1 MHQHEKQAIKD
12 RAESLEDCLRK
23 VFFAYGIDHEM
34 TQAEPFGNGL
44 INKTW
49 KVEFGNRKYILQNVN
64 SKIFVQ
70 PWLIANNIRAIADFI
85 REQHPDYLFVTPVQ
99 TMGGDEMFHDE
110 TFGYFRLMPF
120 ITDSHTIDVVES
132 PEQAYEAAFQ
142 FGKFTGSLSG
152 FDVNKLKITL
162 PDFHNLSLRY
172 AQFHSALKNGN
183 AERIKQAQESIKLI
197 RQFEPIVREFDKI
210 HSGKTFKQRVTH
222 HDTKINNVLFNN
234 QGKGICI
241 IDPDTIMPG
250 LFISDVGDMMRTY
263 LAPVSEEESDFS
275 KIEIREDF
283 YRAIV
288 QGYNEYMG
296 KELTADEKQHFLYSG
311 KFIIYMQAI
320 RFLTDYLNNDK
331 YYGAKY
337 PEHNFVRANNQI
349 TLLQRL
355 TEKEA
360 KLSRITE

>member
-12 RAESLEDCLRK
+12 RAGSLEECLHR
-23 VFFAYGIDHEM
+23 VFFAYGIDHDNA
-34 TQAEPFGNGL
+34 QAEAFGNGL

-64 SKIFVQ
+64 SDIFNE
-70 PWLIANNIRAIADFI
+70 PWLIANNVRAIADFI
-85 REQHPDYLFVTPVQ
+85 RDQHPEYLFVTPVQ
-99 TMGGDEMFHDE
+99 TIRGDEMFHDE

-120 ITDSHTIDVVES
+120 IPDSHTIDVVES
-132 PEQAYEAAFQ
+132 PEQAYQAAFQ

-172 AQFHSALKNGN
+172 EQFHNALKNGN

-197 RQFEPIVREFDKI
+197 RQFEPIVKEFDKI
-210 HSGKTFKQRVTH
+210 HSGNTFKQRVTH
-222 HDTKINNVLFNN
+222 HDTKINNVLFNK

-241 IDPDTIMPG
+241 IDLDTIMPG

-263 LAPVSEEESDFS
+263 LSPVSEEESDFS
-275 KIEIREDF
+275 KIVIREDF

-288 QGYNEYMG
+288 QGYNEYMA
-296 KELTADEKQHFLYSG
+296 KELTADEQQHFLYSG
-311 KFIIYMQAI
+311 KFIIYMQAM

-337 PEHNFVRANNQI
+337 PEQNFVRANNQI

-355 TEKEA
+355 TEKEEV
-360 KLSRITE
+360 LGRIRN

>member
-1 MHQHEKQAIKD
+1 MHQHVKQAITEGA
-12 RAESLEDCLRK
+12 RSFEECLHK
-23 VFFAYGIDHEM
+23 VFFAYGIDHEA

-64 SKIFVQ
+64 DQIFND
-70 PWLIANNIRAIADFI
+70 PWLIANNVRAIADFI
-85 REQHPDYLFVTPVQ
+85 RDQHPDYLFVTPVQ
-99 TMGGDEMFHDE
+99 TVQGDELFHDE
-110 TFGYFRLMPF
+110 VFGYFRLMPF
-120 ITDSHTIDVVES
+120 IPDSHTIDVVGS
-132 PEQAYEAAFQ
+132 PEQAFEAAFQ
-142 FGKFTGSLSG
+142 FGKFTGSLCE
-152 FDVNKLKITL
+152 FDVSKLQITL

-172 AQFHSALKNGN
+172 EQFQAALKNGN
-183 AERIKQAQESIKLI
+183 AERIKQAQDSITLIRNFESIVK
-197 RQFEPIVREFDKI
+197 EFDKI
-210 HSGKTFKQRVTH
+210 HSGSTFKKRVTH
-222 HDTKINNVLFNN
+222 HDTKINNVLFNK

-241 IDPDTIMPG
+241 IDLDTIMPG

-263 LAPVSEEESDFS
+263 LSPVSEEEKDFS
-275 KIEIREDF
+275 KIVIREDF
-283 YRAIV
+283 YKAIV
-288 QGYNEYMG
+288 QGYNEYMA
-296 KELTADEKQHFLYSG
+296 KELTADEKHHFLYSG

-355 TEKEA
+355 TEQEA
-360 KLSRITE
+360 ILGKIKN

>member
-12 RAESLEDCLRK
+12 RPASLEEFLRRI
-23 VFFAYGIDHEM
+23 FFAYGIDHEV
-34 TQAEPFGNGL
+34 TQAQPFGNGL

-49 KVEFGNRKYILQNVN
+49 KVESGRRKFILQNVN
-64 SKIFVQ
+64 SEIFSQ
-70 PWLIANNIRAIADFI
+70 PQLIANNVRAIADFI
-85 REQHPDYLFVTPVQ
+85 HDQHPHYLFVTPVQ
-99 TMGGDEMFHDE
+99 TICGEEMFYDE

-120 ITDSHTIDVVES
+120 IPDSHTIDVAES

-162 PDFHNLSLRY
+162 HDFHNLSLRY
-172 AQFHSALKNGN
+172 QQFQTALKNGN

-197 RQFEPIVREFDKI
+197 KQFEAIVKEFERI
-210 HSGKTFKQRVTH
+210 HSADSFRQRVTH
-222 HDTKINNVLFNN
+222 HDTKINNVLFDK

-241 IDPDTIMPG
+241 IDLDTIMPG

-263 LAPVSEEESDFS
+263 LSPVSEEESDFS
-275 KIEIREDF
+275 KILIREDF

-288 QGYNEYMG
+288 QGYNEYMA
-296 KELTADEKQHFLYSG
+296 KELTDDEKQHFLYAG
-311 KFIIYMQAI
+311 KFLIYMQAI

-355 TEKEA
+355 TEKED
-360 KLSRITE
+360 KLGAIRS